1 MTSTAIDELLDQ
13 WEEVYKRGLLSF
25 WMLLLLDEREMYGY
39 EMGEAITVI
48 SKGTMT
54 VDDNSIYRA
63 LRRFADAGLV
73 ASEKR
78 NSDLGPPRRYFW
90 LTGLGRAL
98 LADFIERNI
107 SVFYD
112 NDVVKAVERARGS
125 ES

>member
-1 MTSTAIDELLDQ
+1 MSPEIDGLLDQ

-39 EMGEAITVI
+39 EMGEAITAI
-48 SKGTMT
+48 SKGTMS

-78 NSDLGPPRRYFW
+78 SSDQGPPRRYFW
-90 LTGLGRAL
+90 LTGLGRTL
-98 LADFIERNI
+98 LAHFIERNI
-107 SVFYD
+107 LVLHD
-112 NDVVKAVERARGS
+112 HDVVKAVERARGG
-125 ES
+125 E